1 MNKILSKNKFKIVT
15 AVLALGAAAAAKK
28 FIDSR
33 YEHKT
38 GDEPPVNPQDEN
50 YNLMDVLIY
59 TSATALIGSVISVL
73 VRDLVTRQWKHMD
86 GDLPSEL
93 RG

>member
-1 MNKILSKNKFKIVT
+1 MNNILSKNKFKIVT

-38 GDEPPVNPQDEN
+38 GDEPPNNPEDEN

-73 VRDLVTRQWKHMD
+73 VRDLVTRQWRNMD
-86 GDLPSEL
+86 GELPNEL
-93 RG
+93 KV